1 MNRIFVAILL
11 LMSCSLYV
19 SAQSKPK
26 PKPKTATPSASAS
39 IARGE
44 LVYKKYCLACHQAD
58 GSGVPNMNPPLSNTS
73 YVKGD
78 KVRLINTVLKGFPA
92 PVDIDGES
100 YTNVMPPH
108 NFLKDQEIADVLT
121 YVRNNFGN
129 KGTAISLNQVKM
141 VRAKK

>member
-1 MNRIFVAILL
+1 MNKIFAAFLL
-11 LMSCSLYV
+11 VMSCSLYV

-26 PKPKTATPSASAS
+26 PKAAPSTSAS
-39 IARGE
+39 IARGA
-44 LVYKKYCLACHQAD
+44 LVYKQYCLSCHQID
-58 GSGVPNMNPPLSNTS
+58 GSGVPNINPPLSNTS

-129 KGTAISLNQVKM
+129 KGTAITITQVKA